1 MSPHRYAACL
11 VSVFALAF
19 VGITAGL
26 FFIEPFQGDLTRVGA
41 FREAEYRWTEPQRYF
56 TEPRTLSADSL
67 DEYREPCDLLIIG
80 DSFTQYIF
88 KECYGWQEFIQD
100 RTGLRIL
107 TIHISRLDLPRLFAH
122 PVFRQSPPRF
132 VIFESAE
139 MGLHSKLEGMDAMAP
154 ARVTAPPVVQAG
166 APHLRPVPQ
175 SRVMIERDWQR
186 GPWLSMDAV
195 IFFYR
200 VRLKTLLG
208 SRAKA
213 YRVPLVAGV
222 APFSSPRQDSTLVY
236 YGDLWKFEVRPEGWA
251 RARER
256 FDKFRALVEANHYSR
271 FFLLV
276 APDRSTV
283 YARAIA
289 PNPVITPRPLSALTP
304 LFDSL
309 PQISVTDA
317 LQAAV
322 ARGEKDVYLPND
334 SHWGWKGHA
343 IVGETVVRH
352 LFPDTADR

>member
-1 MSPHRYAACL
+1 
-11 VSVFALAF
+11 
-19 VGITAGL
+19 
-26 FFIEPFQGDLTRVGA
+26 
-41 FREAEYRWTEPQRYF
+41 
-56 TEPRTLSADSL
+56 
-67 DEYREPCDLLIIG
+67 
-80 DSFTQYIF
+80 
-88 KECYGWQEFIQD
+88 
-100 RTGLRIL
+100 
-107 TIHISRLDLPRLFAH
+107 
-122 PVFRQSPPRF
+122 
-132 VIFESAE
+132 

-213 YRVPLVAGV
+213 YRVPLIAGV

-236 YGDLWKFEVRPEGWA
+236 YGDLWKFEVRPEGWV

-309 PQISVTDA
+309 PKISVTDA

-352 LFPDTADR
+352 LFPDPVDR